1 VTRVSYDV
9 AVVGGGSA
17 GLAAAISAAKIGSRT
32 LLVERSHLLGGN
44 TSLAYVHTICGL
56 FAPAD
61 EGDATWVH
69 PGFPRHFAEGLRQA
83 GAAAAPERV
92 GRVHVLPIWP
102 PRLAAYAAGLCAA
115 TPGLEV
121 RMRTELVDV
130 AIPQEGAGRATLRLR
145 TPAGDDAAVEAQV
158 VIDATGDASVAALGG
173 AECDAA
179 SPSEL
184 QIPSFIFRMAG
195 VETSE
200 LAGFARLR
208 VTHSLAGAV
217 RTGALPAGCESVLVR
232 RGEAP
237 DEVYVTLNLPRPTD
251 PPYAPLDPACL
262 AELDRRARQGALQ
275 IAGFLSETRPAFEK
289 CRILEWPQRV
299 GVRET
304 RRLRGLACV
313 TREDVLEGRTS
324 DDQVALSTWPIELWS
339 DHRRARFQYPA
350 APCSVPLGAL
360 VSRSHP
366 RLGAAGR
373 CLSASHEALGALRV
387 IGTAL
392 ATGEAAGVAAALA
405 ADAGSQLSSI
415 AARHVRH
422 HILRMAETG
431 GSA

>member
-1 VTRVSYDV
+1 VAQASFDV

-17 GLAAAISAAKIGSRT
+17 GLAAAISAARIGSRT
-32 LLVERSHLLGGN
+32 LLVERSDLLGGN
-44 TSLAYVHTICGL
+44 ASLAYVHTICGL

-61 EGDATWVH
+61 AGDANWVH
-69 PGFPRHFAEGLRQA
+69 PGFPRRFALGLRDA
-83 GAAAAPERV
+83 GAAAAPERA
-92 GRVHVLPIWP
+92 GRVHVLPVWP
-102 PRLAAYAAGLCAA
+102 PRLAAYADRLCAA

-121 RMRTELVDV
+121 WKRTELVGA
-130 AIPQEGAGRATLRLR
+130 AIPREDSRCATLRLR
-145 TPAGDDAAVEAQV
+145 TPAGGDVAVGAQV

-173 AECDAA
+173 AECVAA

-184 QIPSFIFRMAG
+184 QIPSFIFRMDG
-195 VETSE
+195 VDTSE

-208 VTHSLAGAV
+208 VTHALAGAV
-217 RTGALPAGCESVLVR
+217 RSGALPAGCDSVLVR

-237 DEVYVTLNLPRPTD
+237 DEVYVTLNLPRPTH

-262 AELDRRARQGALQ
+262 AELELRARQGALQ
-275 IAGFLSETRPAFEK
+275 VAGYLRETRPAFRK
-289 CRILEWPQRV
+289 CGILAWPQRV

-304 RRLRGLACV
+304 RRLQGLARV
-313 TREDVLEGRTS
+313 TREDILEGRVR
-324 DDQVALSTWPIELWS
+324 DDEVALSSWPIELWS
-339 DHRRARFQYPA
+339 DHRRARFEYPD

-392 ATGEAAGVAAALA
+392 ATGEAVGVAAALA
-405 ADAGSQLSSI
+405 ADARSALTEI
-415 AARHVRH
+415 AAQDVRH
-422 HILRMAETG
+422 HILRLAETG
-431 GSA
+431 EAD